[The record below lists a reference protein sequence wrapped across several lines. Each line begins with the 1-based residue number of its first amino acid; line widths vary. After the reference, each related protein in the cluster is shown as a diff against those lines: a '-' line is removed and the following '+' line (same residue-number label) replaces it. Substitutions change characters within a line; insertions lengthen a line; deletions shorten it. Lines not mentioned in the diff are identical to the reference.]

1 MFHRKT
7 IAASLEAS
15 SPVFFGYISI
25 GIVFGFLL
33 VKEGLN
39 WLLAPIMSITI
50 FAGAAQYL
58 AIDLI
63 SDNIP
68 LLEIGVT
75 ILLLNARHIVYGLS
89 LIERFKEM
97 PGHKHYMIFGLTDET
112 YGLLTTITPPPGAKK
127 DYFDLWIT
135 LLNQSYWV
143 LGSIV
148 GALLGNIIPMEIE
161 GLDFALTALFT
172 VLTIEQIKQ
181 IKRFEPFIFPIVI
194 YSILYLCGVREI
206 LLILTIVFST
216 ITMFFIRSN
225 K

>member
-7 IAASLEAS
+7 IVASLEAS
-15 SPVFFGYISI
+15 TPVFFGYISI

-39 WLLAPIMSITI
+39 WILAPLMSLTI

-68 LLEIGVT
+68 LLEIGIT

-89 LIERFKEM
+89 LIDRFRNL
-97 PGHKHYMIFGLTDET
+97 PGHKNYMIFGLTDET
-112 YGLLTTITPPPGAKK
+112 YGLLTTINPPK
-127 DYFDLWIT
+127 DTKQEYFDLWIT
-135 LLNQSYWV
+135 LFNQSYWV
-143 LGSIV
+143 IGSMI
-148 GALLGNIIPMEIE
+148 GALLGNIVPVEIE

-172 VLTIEQIKQ
+172 VLTIEQIRQ
-181 IKRFEPFIFPIVI
+181 IKRIEPFLIPIVVFTL
-194 YSILYLCGVREI
+194 LYLFGVRDL
-206 LLILTIVFST
+206 LLILTIVIST
-216 ITMFFIRSN
+216 ISMFFIRNS